1 MAILNKIR
9 QRSLFL
15 ILVIALALFSFILAD
30 LFKNS
35 DGFSRKSQNVV
46 ATINGKDIS
55 REDFMTKVENAQRQY
70 GGSRTN
76 TQVMNMIYDQELRR
90 AILETQYENL
100 GMSVERDQ
108 MRDLLKQSLS
118 SYEEFKNEAGV
129 FDENKLNEFIANLK
143 EFPNETSTLGGT
155 PINYAAWT
163 NFENNIAQGGK
174 EQSYYNMVRAGVNA
188 TLADGEFDYKLE
200 NDNVDVKYVQIPFS
214 SIPDSTIEV
223 SKSDISNYINKHK
236 AQYEVE
242 ESRDITFVQF
252 KEVASVEDEKN
263 IQDELIKLLGDKD
276 EFDDATKQTT
286 KKLGFKNTTNMSE
299 FLAENSAIQYFDGF
313 VFKASLPAVA
323 ADTINGLN
331 VGETFG
337 PYKDGNMFKITKVI
351 EERMLPDSVKVRH
364 ILIPFAGAAS
374 AAPDVTRTKEEAQ
387 KTADSVLAIVKGN
400 RSKFAGLVT
409 ELSSDQGSIANGGE
423 YDYHPY
429 NTMVKPFNDFT
440 FDGKTGDLGVVET
453 AFGFH
458 IIEVLGQTDKARAIK
473 VAHLAREIE
482 PSEKTI
488 DDVFNKTSKFEIAV
502 ADGDFNQIGKDNG
515 YVLMPVSSIKA
526 LDENIPGLG
535 SQRQMIRWAFEEGTK
550 VGDVKR
556 FTVPNG
562 GFVVAQVTA
571 KNAEGLMSTEKAS
584 ITALPA
590 IRKEKKAKMIM
601 DRISAATLED
611 IASAEG
617 QTVRTA
623 AALNMKTPTLSG
635 AGREP
640 KVIGTAFGLKEGE
653 TSKAIEGNNGVYFV
667 QVTKVTPAAEMPNYQ
682 TNANRLSTTKTGNVS
697 RLLINALKEAA
708 EVEDNRATFY

>member
-35 DGFSRKSQNVV
+35 SGFSNKSQNVV

-55 REDFMTKVENAQRQY
+55 RADFMTKVENAQRQY
-70 GGSRTN
+70 GGSRSN
-76 TQVMNMIYDQELRR
+76 TQVMNMVYDQELRR

-118 SYEEFKNEAGV
+118 GYEEFKNEGGV

-143 EFPNETSTLGGT
+143 EFPNEVSNLGGT

-163 NFENNIAQGGK
+163 NFENNVAQGGK
-174 EQSYYNMVRAGVNA
+174 EQSYYNMVKAGVNA

-200 NDNVDVKYVQIPFS
+200 NDNVDIKYVQVPFS
-214 SIPDSTIEV
+214 SIVDSTIEV

-242 ESRDITFVQF
+242 ASRDITFVQF
-252 KEVASVEDEKN
+252 NEVASVEDEKN
-263 IQDELIKLLGDKD
+263 IQEDLTKLLEDKD
-276 EFDDATKQTT
+276 VFDEATKQTN
-286 KKLGFKNTTNMSE
+286 KKLGFKNATNMSE
-299 FLAENSAIQYFDGF
+299 FLAENSAIQYNDNF
-313 VFKASLPAVA
+313 VFNASLPAVA
-323 ADTINGLN
+323 ADKISALN

-337 PYKDGNMFKITKVI
+337 PYKDGNMFKITKVVA
-351 EERMLPDSVKVRH
+351 ERMLPDSVKVRH

-374 AAPDVTRTKEEAQ
+374 AAPTVTSTKEQAQ
-387 KTADSVLAIVKGN
+387 KTADSVLAVVKGN
-400 RSKFAGLVT
+400 RSKFADLVT
-409 ELSSDQGSIANGGE
+409 ELSSDQGSVANGGE
-423 YDYHPY
+423 YDFHPY

-440 FDGKTGDLGVVET
+440 FEGKTGDLGVVET

-458 IIEVLGQTDKARAIK
+458 IIEVLGQTDAARAIK

-488 DDVFNKTSKFEIAV
+488 DDVFNRTSKFEIAV
-502 ADGDFNQIGKDNG
+502 ADGNFNQVAKDNN
-515 YVLMPVSSIKA
+515 YTLMPVNSIKA

-535 SQRQMIRWAFEEGTK
+535 SQRQMIRWAFEEDTK

-562 GFVVAQVTA
+562 GFVVAQVQG
-571 KNAEGLMSTEKAS
+571 KNVKGLMSTEKAS
-584 ITALPA
+584 VTALPA

-601 DRISAATLED
+601 DRISATTLED

-653 TSKAIEGNNGVYFV
+653 TSKAIEGTNGVYFV

-682 TNANRLSTTKTGNVS
+682 TDANRLSTAKTGNVS

>member
-1 MAILNKIR
+1 M
-9 QRSLFL
+9 
-15 ILVIALALFSFILAD
+15 V
-30 LFKNS
+30 
-35 DGFSRKSQNVV
+35 
-46 ATINGKDIS
+46 
-55 REDFMTKVENAQRQY
+55 
-70 GGSRTN
+70 
-76 TQVMNMIYDQELRR
+76 YDQELRR

-118 SYEEFKNEAGV
+118 GYEEFKNEAGV

-143 EFPNETSTLGGT
+143 EFPNEVSNLGGT

-163 NFENNIAQGGK
+163 NFENNVAQGGK
-174 EQSYYNMVRAGVNA
+174 EQSYYNMVKAGVNA

-200 NDNVDVKYVQIPFS
+200 NDNVDIKYVQIPFS
-214 SIPDSTIEV
+214 SISDSTIEV

-242 ESRDITFVQF
+242 ASRDITFVQF

-263 IQDELIKLLGDKD
+263 IQEDLTKLLEDKPDFD
-276 EFDDATKQTT
+276 EATKQATT
-286 KKLGFKNTTNMSE
+286 KLGFKNATNMSE
-299 FLAENSAIQYFDGF
+299 FLAENSAMQFNDNF

-323 ADTINGLN
+323 ADKISALN

-337 PYKDGNMFKITKVI
+337 PYKDVNMFKITKVVA
-351 EERMLPDSVKVRH
+351 ERMLPDSVKVRH

-374 AAPDVTRTKEEAQ
+374 AAPTVTSTKEQAQ
-387 KTADSVLAIVKGN
+387 KTADSVLAVVKGN
-400 RSKFAGLVT
+400 RSKFADLVT
-409 ELSSDQGSIANGGE
+409 ELSSDQGSVANGGE
-423 YDYHPY
+423 YDFHPY

-440 FDGKTGDLGVVET
+440 FEGKTGDLGVVET

-458 IIEVLGQTDKARAIK
+458 IIEVLGQTDAARAIK

-488 DDVFNKTSKFEIAV
+488 DDVFNRTSKFEIAV
-502 ADGDFNQIGKDNG
+502 ADGNFNQVAKDNN
-515 YVLMPVSSIKA
+515 YTLMPVNSIKA

-535 SQRQMIRWAFEEGTK
+535 SQRQMIRWAFEEDTK

-562 GFVVAQVTA
+562 GFVVAQVQG
-571 KNAEGLMSTEKAS
+571 KNVKGLMSTEKAS
-584 ITALPA
+584 VTALPA

-601 DRISAATLED
+601 DRISATTLED

-653 TSKAIEGNNGVYFV
+653 TSKAIEGTNGVYFV

-682 TNANRLSTTKTGNVS
+682 TDANRLSTAKTGNVS

>member
-35 DGFSRKSQNVV
+35 SGFSNKSQNVV

-70 GGSRTN
+70 GATRTN
-76 TQVMNMIYDQELRR
+76 SQVMNMVYDQELRN

-143 EFPNETSTLGGT
+143 EFPNEISTLGGT
-155 PINYAAWT
+155 QINYAAWT

-200 NDNVDVKYVQIPFS
+200 NDNVDIKYVQVPFS
-214 SIPDSTIEV
+214 SIADSTIQV
-223 SKSDISNYINKHK
+223 SKSDISAYINKHK
-236 AQYEVE
+236 SQYEVE
-242 ESRDITFVQF
+242 ASRDITFVQF
-252 KEVASVEDEKN
+252 REVASVEDEKN
-263 IQDELIKLLGDKD
+263 IQDDLIKLLEDKD

-299 FLAENSAIQYFDGF
+299 FLAENSAIQLFDGF

-323 ADTINGLN
+323 ADTINALN
-331 VGETFG
+331 IGETFG
-337 PYKDGNMFKITKVI
+337 PYKDGSMFKITKVL
-351 EERMLPDSVKVRH
+351 EEKMIPDSVKVRH

-374 AAPDVTRTKEEAQ
+374 SAPDVTQTKEAAQ
-387 KTADSVLAIVKGN
+387 KTADSVLAVVKGN
-400 RSKFAGLVT
+400 RSKFTDLVT
-409 ELSSDQGSIANGGE
+409 ELSSDQGSVTNGGE

-440 FDGKTGDLGVVET
+440 FEGEKGDLGVVET

-458 IIEVLGQTDKARAIK
+458 VIEILGQTDKARAIK

-502 ADGDFNQIGKDNG
+502 ADGNFNQIGKDNG
-515 YVLMPVSSIKA
+515 YILMPVNSIKA

-535 SQRQMIRWAFEEGTK
+535 SQRQMVRWAFEEETK

-556 FTVPNG
+556 FTIPNG

-571 KNAEGLMSTEKAS
+571 KNAEGLMNTEKAS
-584 ITALPA
+584 VTALPA

-601 DRISAATLED
+601 DRISATTLED
-611 IASAEG
+611 IASAES

-635 AGREP
+635 SGREP
-640 KVIGTAFGLKEGE
+640 KVIGAAFGLKEGE
-653 TSKAIEGNNGVYFV
+653 TSNAIEGNNGVYFV

-682 TNANRLSTTKTGNVS
+682 TDANRLSTTKTGNVS

>member
-15 ILVIALALFSFILAD
+15 ILIIALALFSFILAD

-35 DGFSRKSQNVV
+35 SGFSNKAQNVV

-55 REDFMTKVENAQRQY
+55 RADFMTKVENAQRQY

-76 TQVMNMIYDQELRR
+76 TQVMNMVYDQELRR
-90 AILETQYENL
+90 AILETQYDNL

-118 SYEEFKNEAGV
+118 GYEEFKNEAGV

-143 EFPNETSTLGGT
+143 EFPNEVSNLGGT
-155 PINYAAWT
+155 PINYASWT
-163 NFENNIAQGGK
+163 NFENNVAQGGK
-174 EQSYYNMVRAGVNA
+174 EQSYYNMVKAGVNA

-214 SIPDSTIEV
+214 SIADSTIEV
-223 SKSDISNYINKHK
+223 SKSDISNYINKNK

-242 ESRDITFVQF
+242 ASRDIAFVQF

-263 IQDELIKLLGDKD
+263 IQEDLTKLLEDKD
-276 EFDDATKQTT
+276 EFDEATKQTN
-286 KKLGFKNTTNMSE
+286 KKLGFKNATNMSE
-299 FLAENSAIQYFDGF
+299 FLAENSAIQYNDNF
-313 VFKASLPAVA
+313 VFKAALPAVA
-323 ADTINGLN
+323 ADKISALKI
-331 VGETFG
+331 GETFG

-351 EERMLPDSVKVRH
+351 AERMLPDSVKVRH

-374 AAPDVTRTKEEAQ
+374 AAPTVTSTKEQAQ
-387 KTADSVLAIVKGN
+387 KTADSVLAVVKRN
-400 RSKFAGLVT
+400 RSKFADLVT
-409 ELSSDQGSIANGGE
+409 ELSSDQGSVANGGE
-423 YDYHPY
+423 YDFHPY
-429 NTMVKPFNDFT
+429 TTMVKPFNDFT
-440 FDGKTGDLGVVET
+440 FEGKTGDLGVVET

-458 IIEVLGQTDKARAIK
+458 IIEVLGQTDAERAIK

-502 ADGDFNQIGKDNG
+502 ADGNFNQVAKDNN
-515 YVLMPVSSIKA
+515 YILMPVNSIKA

-535 SQRQMIRWAFEEGTK
+535 SQRQMIRWAFEEDTK

-562 GFVVAQVTA
+562 GFVVAQVQA
-571 KNAEGLMSTEKAS
+571 KNVKGLMSTEKAS
-584 ITALPA
+584 VTALPA

-601 DRISAATLED
+601 DRISATTLED

-640 KVIGTAFGLKEGE
+640 KVIGAAFGLKEGA
-653 TSKAIEGNNGVYFV
+653 TSKAIEGTNGVYFV

-682 TNANRLSTTKTGNVS
+682 TDANRLSTAKTGSVS

>member
-35 DGFSRKSQNVV
+35 SGFSNKSQNVV

-55 REDFMTKVENAQRQY
+55 RADFMTKVENAQRQY
-70 GGSRTN
+70 GGSRSN
-76 TQVMNMIYDQELRR
+76 TQVMNMVYDQELRR

-118 SYEEFKNEAGV
+118 GYEEFKNEAGV

-143 EFPNETSTLGGT
+143 EFPNEVSNLGGT

-163 NFENNIAQGGK
+163 NFENNVAQGGK
-174 EQSYYNMVRAGVNA
+174 EQSYYNMVKAGVNA

-200 NDNVDVKYVQIPFS
+200 NDNVDIKYVQVPFS
-214 SIPDSTIEV
+214 SIVDSTIEV

-242 ESRDITFVQF
+242 ASRDITFVQF

-263 IQDELIKLLGDKD
+263 IQEDLTKLLEDKPDFD
-276 EFDDATKQTT
+276 EATKQATT
-286 KKLGFKNTTNMSE
+286 KLGFKNATNMSE
-299 FLAENSAIQYFDGF
+299 FLAENSAMQFNDNF

-323 ADTINGLN
+323 ADKISALN

-337 PYKDGNMFKITKVI
+337 PYKDGNMFKITKVVA
-351 EERMLPDSVKVRH
+351 ERMLPDSVKVRH

-374 AAPDVTRTKEEAQ
+374 AAPTVTSTKEQAQ
-387 KTADSVLAIVKGN
+387 KTADSVLAVVKGN
-400 RSKFAGLVT
+400 RSKFADLVT
-409 ELSSDQGSIANGGE
+409 ELSSDQGSVANGGE
-423 YDYHPY
+423 YDFHPY

-440 FDGKTGDLGVVET
+440 FEGKTGDLGVVET

-458 IIEVLGQTDKARAIK
+458 IIEVLGQTDAARAIK

-488 DDVFNKTSKFEIAV
+488 DDVFNRTSKFEIAV
-502 ADGDFNQIGKDNG
+502 ADGNFNQVAKDNN
-515 YVLMPVSSIKA
+515 YTLMPVNSIKA

-535 SQRQMIRWAFEEGTK
+535 SQRQMIRWAFEEDTK

-562 GFVVAQVTA
+562 GFVVAQVQG
-571 KNAEGLMSTEKAS
+571 KNVKGLMSTEKAS
-584 ITALPA
+584 VTALPA

-601 DRISAATLED
+601 DRISATTLED

-653 TSKAIEGNNGVYFV
+653 TSKAIEGTNGVYFV

-682 TNANRLSTTKTGNVS
+682 TDANRLSTAKTGNVS

>member
-35 DGFSRKSQNVV
+35 SGFSNKSQNVV

-55 REDFMTKVENAQRQY
+55 REDFMTKDENAQRQY
-70 GGSRTN
+70 GGSRSN
-76 TQVMNMIYDQELRR
+76 TQVMNMVYDQELRR
-90 AILETQYENL
+90 AILETQYDNL

-118 SYEEFKNEAGV
+118 GYEEFKNEGGV

-143 EFPNETSTLGGT
+143 EFPNEVSNLGGT

-163 NFENNIAQGGK
+163 NFENNVAQGGK
-174 EQSYYNMVRAGVNA
+174 EQSYYNMVKAGVNA

-200 NDNVDVKYVQIPFS
+200 NDNVDIKYVQVPFS
-214 SIPDSTIEV
+214 SIVDSTIEV

-242 ESRDITFVQF
+242 ASRDITFVQF
-252 KEVASVEDEKN
+252 NEVASVEDEKN
-263 IQDELIKLLGDKD
+263 IQEDLTKLLEDKD
-276 EFDDATKQTT
+276 EFDEATKQTS
-286 KKLGFKNTTNMSE
+286 KKLGFKNATNMSE
-299 FLAENSAIQYFDGF
+299 FLAENSAIQFNDNF
-313 VFKASLPAVA
+313 VFNASLPAVA
-323 ADTINGLN
+323 ADKISALN

-337 PYKDGNMFKITKVI
+337 PYKDGKMFKITKVVA
-351 EERMLPDSVKVRH
+351 ERMLPDSVKVRH

-374 AAPDVTRTKEEAQ
+374 AAPTVTSTKEQAQ
-387 KTADSVLAIVKGN
+387 KTADSVLAVVKGN
-400 RSKFAGLVT
+400 RSKFADLVT
-409 ELSSDQGSIANGGE
+409 ELSSDQGSVANGGE
-423 YDYHPY
+423 YDFHPY
-429 NTMVKPFNDFT
+429 NTMVKPFNDFS
-440 FDGKTGDLGVVET
+440 FEGKTGDLGVVET

-458 IIEVLGQTDKARAIK
+458 IIEVLGQTDAARAIK

-502 ADGDFNQIGKDNG
+502 ADGNFNQVAKDNN
-515 YVLMPVSSIKA
+515 YTLMPVNSIKA

-535 SQRQMIRWAFEEGTK
+535 SQRQMIRWAFEEDTK

-562 GFVVAQVTA
+562 GFVVAQVQG
-571 KNAEGLMSTEKAS
+571 KNVKGLMSTEKAS
-584 ITALPA
+584 VTALPA

-601 DRISAATLED
+601 DRISATTLED

-653 TSKAIEGNNGVYFV
+653 TSKAIEGTNGVYFV

-682 TNANRLSTTKTGNVS
+682 TDANRLSTAKTGNVS

>member
-15 ILVIALALFSFILAD
+15 ILIIALALFSFILAD

-35 DGFSRKSQNVV
+35 SGFSNKAQNVV

-55 REDFMTKVENAQRQY
+55 RADFMTKVENAQRQY

-76 TQVMNMIYDQELRR
+76 TQVMNMVYDQELRR
-90 AILETQYENL
+90 AILETQYDNL

-118 SYEEFKNEAGV
+118 GYEEFKNEAGV

-143 EFPNETSTLGGT
+143 EFPNEVSNLGGT

-163 NFENNIAQGGK
+163 NFENNVAQGGK
-174 EQSYYNMVRAGVNA
+174 EQSYYNMVKAGVNA

-214 SIPDSTIEV
+214 SIADSTIEV
-223 SKSDISNYINKHK
+223 SKSDISNYINKNK

-242 ESRDITFVQF
+242 ASRDIAFVQF

-263 IQDELIKLLGDKD
+263 IQEDLTKLLEDKD
-276 EFDDATKQTT
+276 EFDEATKQTN
-286 KKLGFKNTTNMSE
+286 KKLGFKNATNMSE
-299 FLAENSAIQYFDGF
+299 FLAENSAIQFNDNF
-313 VFKASLPAVA
+313 VFKTALPAVA
-323 ADTINGLN
+323 ADKISALKI
-331 VGETFG
+331 GETFG

-351 EERMLPDSVKVRH
+351 AERMLPDSVKVRH

-374 AAPDVTRTKEEAQ
+374 AAPTVTSTKEQAQ
-387 KTADSVLAIVKGN
+387 KTADSVLAVVKRN
-400 RSKFAGLVT
+400 RSKFADLVT
-409 ELSSDQGSIANGGE
+409 ELSSDQGSVANGGE
-423 YDYHPY
+423 YDFHPY

-440 FDGKTGDLGVVET
+440 FEGKTGDLGVVET

-458 IIEVLGQTDKARAIK
+458 IIEVLGQTDAKRAIK

-502 ADGDFNQIGKDNG
+502 ADGNFNQVAKDNN
-515 YVLMPVSSIKA
+515 YILMPVNSIKA

-535 SQRQMIRWAFEEGTK
+535 SQRQMIRWAFEEDTK

-562 GFVVAQVTA
+562 GFVVAQVQA
-571 KNAEGLMSTEKAS
+571 KNVKGLMSTEKAS
-584 ITALPA
+584 VTALPA

-601 DRISAATLED
+601 DRISATTLED

-640 KVIGTAFGLKEGE
+640 KVIGAAFGLKEGA
-653 TSKAIEGNNGVYFV
+653 TSKAIEGTNGVYFV

-682 TNANRLSTTKTGNVS
+682 TDANRLSTAKTGSVS

>member
-35 DGFSRKSQNVV
+35 SGFSNKSQNVV

-55 REDFMTKVENAQRQY
+55 REDFMTKVENAHRQY
-70 GGSRTN
+70 GGSRSN
-76 TQVMNMIYDQELRR
+76 SQVMNMVYDQELRR
-90 AILETQYENL
+90 AILETQYDNL

-118 SYEEFKNEAGV
+118 GYEEFKNEGGV

-143 EFPNETSTLGGT
+143 EFPNEVSNLGGT

-163 NFENNIAQGGK
+163 NFENNVAQGGK
-174 EQSYYNMVRAGVNA
+174 EQSYYNMVKAGVNA

-200 NDNVDVKYVQIPFS
+200 NDNVDIKYVQVPFS
-214 SIPDSTIEV
+214 SIVDSTIEV

-242 ESRDITFVQF
+242 ASRDITFVQF
-252 KEVASVEDEKN
+252 NEVASVEDEKN
-263 IQDELIKLLGDKD
+263 IQEDLTKLLEDKD
-276 EFDDATKQTT
+276 EFDEATKQTS
-286 KKLGFKNTTNMSE
+286 KKLGFKNATNMSE
-299 FLAENSAIQYFDGF
+299 FLAENSAIQFNDNF
-313 VFKASLPAVA
+313 VFNASLPAVA
-323 ADTINGLN
+323 ADKISALN

-337 PYKDGNMFKITKVI
+337 PYKDGKMFKITKVVA
-351 EERMLPDSVKVRH
+351 ERMLPDSVKVRH

-374 AAPDVTRTKEEAQ
+374 AAPTVTSTKEQAQ
-387 KTADSVLAIVKGN
+387 KTADSVLAVVKGN
-400 RSKFAGLVT
+400 RSKFADLVT
-409 ELSSDQGSIANGGE
+409 ELSSDQGSVANGGE
-423 YDYHPY
+423 YDFHPY
-429 NTMVKPFNDFT
+429 NTMVKPFNDFS
-440 FDGKTGDLGVVET
+440 FEGKTGDLGVVET

-458 IIEVLGQTDKARAIK
+458 IIEVLGQTDAARAIK

-502 ADGDFNQIGKDNG
+502 ADGNFNQVAKDNN
-515 YVLMPVSSIKA
+515 YTLMPVNSIKA

-535 SQRQMIRWAFEEGTK
+535 SQRQMIRWAFEEDTK

-562 GFVVAQVTA
+562 GFVVAQVQG
-571 KNAEGLMSTEKAS
+571 KNVKGLMSTEKAS
-584 ITALPA
+584 VTALPA
-590 IRKEKKAKMIM
+590 IRKEKQAKMIM
-601 DRISAATLED
+601 DRFSATTLED

-653 TSKAIEGNNGVYFV
+653 TSKAIEGTNGVYFV

-682 TNANRLSTTKTGNVS
+682 TDANRLSTAKTGNVS